1 MEDHITL
8 IHIVKNL
15 ILSSI
20 YDISIAKT
28 PNMNPLS
35 ANQYSGQ
42 NHPGRKHDRPET
54 TRIPF
59 HVSSCLFWN
68 NKYRFLYLKFLYDH
82 LYIQVEFLDQ
92 FDTLIWKEHK

>member
-8 IHIVKNL
+8 LHIVKNL

-20 YDISIAKT
+20 YDISMAKT
-28 PNMNPLS
+28 PNVNPLS
-35 ANQYSGQ
+35 ANEYSGQ
-42 NHPGRKHDRPET
+42 NYPGRKHDRRET

-59 HVSSCLFWN
+59 HVTSCLFWD
-68 NKYRFLYLKFLYDH
+68 NKYQFLYLKFLYDH
-82 LYIQVEFLDQ
+82 LYIIEFLDQ